1 MANVEKISVAVTAE
15 MAASMRSVVASGE
28 YASTS
33 EVVRDALR
41 DWTARRA
48 ERERAIEAIGQAWD
62 RGVASG
68 PAVPAEE
75 VFANLFARLDRRD
88 GSGDDA

>member
-15 MAASMRSVVASGE
+15 MAAAMRSVVASGE

-48 ERERAIEAIGQAWD
+48 DREQARAAIAQAWD
-62 RGVASG
+62 IGVASG
-68 PAVPAEE
+68 PPVPAEE
-75 VFANLFARLDRRD
+75 VFTKLFARLDRSD
-88 GSGDDA
+88 GHGDDG

>member
-1 MANVEKISVAVTAE
+1 MANVEKISVAVTAQ
-15 MAASMRSVVASGE
+15 MAASMRSVVASDE

-48 ERERAIEAIGQAWD
+48 RREEATAAIRQAWD

-68 PAVPAEE
+68 PPVPADE
-75 VFANLFARLDRRD
+75 VFATLFARLDRAD
-88 GSGDDA
+88 GLGDDG